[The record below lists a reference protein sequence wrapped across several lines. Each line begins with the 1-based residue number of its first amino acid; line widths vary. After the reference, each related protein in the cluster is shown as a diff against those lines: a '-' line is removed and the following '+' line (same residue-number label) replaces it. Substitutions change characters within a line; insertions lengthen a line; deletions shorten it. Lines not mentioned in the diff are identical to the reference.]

1 MSGESHEDDPSDE
14 SRRVI
19 EDILHVADRVLIEA
33 LREIDG
39 RVLALALKTAT
50 PALKDKFLLNMT
62 GGAAQV
68 IREEMEAMGPVRLAD
83 VEEAQ
88 HTVTAIVFLR
98 EAEGDD
104 GPELES

>member
-1 MSGESHEDDPSDE
+1 MGGESHEEDPSDA
-14 SRRVI
+14 SMRVI
-19 EDILHVADRVLIEA
+19 EDILHVADRVLIDA

-62 GGAAQV
+62 ERAAQA

-88 HTVTAIVFLR
+88 HTVAAIVFLH
-98 EAEGDD
+98 ESEGTD
-104 GPELES
+104 S